1 MRSYA
6 LHRIGP
12 RQKGTVPI
20 SASAHFFPPMSAA
33 HVRRVGWRGFPP
45 LCPLRLGSGTAP
57 PPAPRRGQRGVGSSV
72 PSFSRG
78 GAGAK
83 TPANIRKPRE
93 KEGTEPNSE
102 GEVWGSIWGRV
113 ARLPSPFAPV
123 QCWPNGET
131 LWHCKFMRW
140 RSIDQKK
147 VFLVRY
153 PIGRLPLYVCRC
165 SCRCPCP

>member
-1 MRSYA
+1 MAKCRTRPTGYRTE
-6 LHRIGP
+6 LGIGA
-12 RQKGTVPI
+12 GL
-20 SASAHFFPPMSAA
+20 FPPMSAA
-33 HVRRVGWRGFPP
+33 RMRRVGWRGSRSPLPP
-45 LCPLRLGSGTAP
+45 PPRQRDCA

-102 GEVWGSIWGRV
+102 GEVWGSIGGRV
-113 ARLPSPFAPV
+113 ARLPPPFAPV

-153 PIGRLPLYVCRC
+153 PIVRLPLHVCRC